1 MNRDPEAWA
10 RLGRALRTAREQRR
24 LSQDELADLAGVS
37 TGSVQSL
44 ESGTVPKARV
54 PITLSPVAQA
64 LGWPAGAAADVL
76 EGEDP
81 PASDG
86 EWRDAPVPQQQLD
99 EERVAGI
106 MTNAMVRATEHA
118 TAAEI
123 RAATK
128 IALDELRRQGL
139 LSETNSVQPSSNPAN
154 P

>member
-1 MNRDPEAWA
+1 MNRDPQAWA

-24 LSQDELADLAGVS
+24 LSQDELAERAGVS
-37 TGSVQSL
+37 TASVQSL
-44 ESGTVPKARV
+44 EAGTVPKSRM
-54 PITLSPVAQA
+54 PITLAPVAQA
-64 LGWPAGAAADVL
+64 LGWPTGAAAAVL
-76 EGEDP
+76 EGEAP
-81 PASDG
+81 PDSG
-86 EWRDAPVPQQQLD
+86 WRDVPVAQHQLD

-154 P
+154 R

>member
-1 MNRDPEAWA
+1 MNRDPQAWA

-24 LSQDELADLAGVS
+24 LSQDELADLAEVS
-37 TGSVQSL
+37 TASVQSL
-44 ESGTVPKARV
+44 EAGTVPKSRM
-54 PITLSPVAQA
+54 PITLAPVAQT
-64 LGWPAGAAADVL
+64 LGWPAGAAAAVL
-76 EGEDP
+76 EGEEP
-81 PASDG
+81 PDG
-86 EWRDAPVPQQQLD
+86 GWRDVPVPQQQLD

-128 IALDELRRQGL
+128 IAVDELRRQGL
-139 LSETNSVQPSSNPAN
+139 LFETNSVQPSTNHAN

>member
-1 MNRDPEAWA
+1 MNRDPQAWA

-64 LGWPAGAAADVL
+64 LGWPAGAAAAVL
-76 EGEDP
+76 EGEAP
-81 PASDG
+81 PDS
-86 EWRDAPVPQQQLD
+86 EWRDAPVAQHQLN
-99 EERVAGI
+99 EEQVAGI

-139 LSETNSVQPSSNPAN
+139 LSETNSVQPSTNPAN
-154 P
+154 R